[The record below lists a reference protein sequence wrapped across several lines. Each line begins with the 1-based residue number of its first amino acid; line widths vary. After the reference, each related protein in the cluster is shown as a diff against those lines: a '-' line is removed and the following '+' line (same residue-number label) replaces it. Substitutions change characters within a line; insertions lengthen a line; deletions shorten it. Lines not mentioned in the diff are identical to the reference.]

1 MINETY
7 KITNHLRYLLLVLIL
22 LLTPILCF
30 WPAACLSQDGVKFYR
45 VIVDPGHGGQDTGSK
60 GPGGLLEKEITMAL
74 ANKLAQALEETGEIR
89 SELTRTDDQPVSL
102 DDRAGLANH
111 HHGDLFI
118 SLHLGTTFASDPTG
132 FSIYYWSPTTASPTA
147 TPPSSTVKP
156 WDQEQE
162 PHWEKSRMLASLM
175 KEELLWSIPWASG
188 GVLAADIYLLRRTR
202 MPAVMLELGSL
213 KHLEEAAQL
222 QKPEFQ
228 EAVAKAVTQ
237 GIIKY
242 RSLEDKG
249 ILITPKSPE

>member
-1 MINETY
+1 MVKMRN
-7 KITNHLRYLLLVLIL
+7 NHRYLNVVLIG
-22 LLTPILCF
+22 LTAACLCF
-30 WPAACLSQDGVKFYR
+30 WPNASLGQDPVEMYK

-60 GPGGLLEKEITMAL
+60 GSSDLLEKDVTLAL
-74 ANKLAQALEETGEIR
+74 AKKLVQALEENGEFR
-89 SELTRTDDQPVSL
+89 AELTRTDDQAVSL
-102 DDRAGLANH
+102 DDRAGMANH
-111 HHGDLFI
+111 NNGDLFI
-118 SLHLGTTFASDPTG
+118 SLHVGTTFAPEPTG

-147 TPPSSTVKP
+147 TPSPNTLRS

-162 PHWEKSRMLASLM
+162 PYWEKSRMVASLM

-188 GVLAADIYLLRRTR
+188 GVIAADIYLLRRTR

-222 QKPEFQ
+222 QNPEFH

-237 GIIKY
+237 GIMKY

-249 ILITPKSPE
+249 ILIKPESSE

>member
-1 MINETY
+1 MKSN
-7 KITNHLRYLLLVLIL
+7 LCYLKVLLIGLAAAC
-22 LLTPILCF
+22 LCF
-30 WPAACLSQDGVKFYR
+30 WPNASLGQDPVKMYK

-60 GPGGLLEKEITMAL
+60 GPSGLLEKDVTLAL
-74 ANKLAQALEETGEIR
+74 AKKLVQALEETGEFR
-89 SELTRTDDQPVSL
+89 AELTRTDDQAVSL
-102 DDRAGLANH
+102 DDRAGMANH
-111 HHGDLFI
+111 NHGDLFI
-118 SLHLGTTFASDPTG
+118 SVHLGTTFTPDPTG

-147 TPPSSTVKP
+147 TPSSNTLRP

-162 PHWEKSRMLASLM
+162 PYWEKSRMVASLM

-188 GVLAADIYLLRRTR
+188 GVIAADIYLLRRTR

-213 KHLEEAAQL
+213 NHLEEAAQL

-249 ILITPKSPE
+249 ILIKPESSE